1 MEVHGIAQNGG
12 LTKIMTKP
20 ELISFK
26 LCPFVQRSVI
36 TLLEKNID
44 FDITYIDLENKPDW
58 FLKISP
64 LGKVPVLKVD
74 NSVLFESSVI
84 NEYLDEVSPPSI
96 HPKDPLKKAI
106 NRAWI
111 EFCSNLT
118 SLCYLISIADNADE
132 YEKKREEIIKNYI
145 QLESFISNGKFFN
158 GDDFSLVDSSYAP
171 FFMRMYYIDK
181 LKDTKTIDNF
191 PKIKNWSNNLL
202 NRDSVKKSV
211 VEDFEDLYNQYLRD
225 RNSFVTLS

>member
-1 MEVHGIAQNGG
+1 MKN
-12 LTKIMTKP
+12 KP

-36 TLLEKNID
+36 TLNEKNVD
-44 FDITYIDLENKPDW
+44 FDVTYIDLENKPDW

-74 NSVLFESSVI
+74 DHVLFESSVI

-96 HPKDPLKKAI
+96 HPKEPLKKAF

-118 SLCYLISIADNADE
+118 GLAYFISVAQDE
-132 YEKKREEIIKNYI
+132 EEFNKRKNDIIKNYTI
-145 QLESFISNGKFFN
+145 LEDILKHGKFFN
-158 GDDFSLVDSSYAP
+158 GDEFSLIDSSFAP

-181 LKDTKTIDNF
+181 LRDTKTIDNF
-191 PKIKNWSNNLL
+191 PKIKNWSKNLL
-202 NRDSVKKSV
+202 ERDSVKNSV
-211 VEDFEDLYNQYLRD
+211 VEDFEDLYNEYLK
-225 RNSFVTLS
+225 NKKAFITLK